1 MADFDDDVEKTAVLG
16 VEDIAVLR
24 QDIDKQ
30 RAAYL
35 IVING
40 RSVGKMYKVQND
52 RTFIGRAPDC
62 DVLVDDEGV
71 SRRHAYIQRGVES
84 YEVVD
89 NNSTNGIFINGQ
101 RVRGHVLKDGDRLQ
115 VGSSTILKFSFQDE
129 MEENYQKQLYD
140 SATRDA
146 LTGAYNKKYFAD
158 QLKTEFAYYYRH
170 AEPLSLC
177 LFDIDFFK
185 KLNDGY
191 GHQAGDYVLK
201 TMSALVQ
208 KALRTEDIFA
218 RYGGEEFGII
228 FKNTDGEKA
237 FLVLERIRRQIEKFE
252 FMDGER
258 RMPVTISI
266 GIATLES
273 QNYPSPKAL
282 VKAAD
287 DYLYQAKG
295 KGRNRTESAIVDA
308 G

>member
-71 SRRHAYIQRGVES
+71 SRRHAYIQRGVEA

-101 RVRGHVLKDGDRLQ
+101 RVRGHALKDGDRLQ

-129 MEENYQKQLYD
+129 MEQNYQKQLYD

-158 QLKTEFAYYYRH
+158 QLKTEFAYCFRH
-170 AEPLSLC
+170 DTHLSLC

-185 KLNDGY
+185 KLNDGW
-191 GHQAGDYVLK
+191 GHLAGDMVLK
-201 TMSALVQ
+201 ELAQVVMKT
-208 KALRTEDIFA
+208 LRTEDIFA
-218 RYGGEEFGII
+218 RYGGEEFGVILRD
-228 FKNTDGEKA
+228 TDGEHA
-237 FLVLERIRRQIEKFE
+237 FLIAERLRRKIEAYKFMYE
-252 FMDGER
+252 GER
-258 RMPVTISI
+258 LPVTVSI
-266 GIATLES
+266 GVSTLE
-273 QNYPSPKAL
+273 QKNHESPKAM

-287 DYLYQAKG
+287 GYLYKAKEA
-295 KGRNRTESAIVDA
+295 GRNRTECALMAS
-308 G
+308 